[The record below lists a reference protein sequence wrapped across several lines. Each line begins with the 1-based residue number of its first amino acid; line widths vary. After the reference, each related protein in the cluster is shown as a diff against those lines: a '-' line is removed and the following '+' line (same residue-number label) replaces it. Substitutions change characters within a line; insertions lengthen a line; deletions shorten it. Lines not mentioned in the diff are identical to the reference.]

1 MAFLEHIFGT
11 KRIEVWK
18 KISDE
23 LGGEFIESF
32 WNKDKIRA
40 NYKNWKIIIDTI
52 EKPSYQL
59 AGFETRIF
67 IPYITDKEFF
77 FDLHQRT
84 FWSNIEDK
92 IGFVS
97 EKTGDDEFDKSFT
110 LISNDT
116 EVVKQII
123 DNKLINNISTI
134 KPIRISL
141 QNSPELLVKFP
152 DRHNVLIVEKPGRIS
167 DYNQLLELINICKIL
182 MDNMLRLNIITDEF
196 TKETY
201 FV

>member
-1 MAFLEHIFGT
+1 MAFLEHIFGA

-18 KISDE
+18 KISEE
-23 LGGEFIESF
+23 LQGEFIENF
-32 WNKDKIRA
+32 WSKDKIRA
-40 NYKNWKIIIDTI
+40 NYKNWKIILDTI

-84 FWSNIEDK
+84 FWSSVEDK

-97 EKTGDDEFDKSFT
+97 EKTGFEEFDKNFT
-110 LISNDT
+110 LISNGT
-116 EVVKQII
+116 EQIKQII
-123 DNKLINNISTI
+123 DTKIINLISAL

-141 QNSPELLVKFP
+141 QPSPELLVKLP
-152 DRHNVLIVEKPGRIS
+152 ERHNVLIVEKPGRIS
-167 DYNQLLELINICKIL
+167 DYNQLLELINICKLL
-182 MDNMLRLNIITDEF
+182 MDNMLSLNIITQEK
-196 TKETY
+196 TTETY